1 MTSESDISDIE
12 EFEGLAIEYVV
23 GALTPAERET
33 VRERARRDVPL
44 RNAVA
49 SWERRLS
56 PLAVATPEVTPL
68 RSVLADTLAL
78 IDRPA
83 DVTGASAEIIHLR
96 RRVSGWRWAT
106 AAATAAAA
114 ALAIV
119 VGARVYQPAPVS
131 GTLVAVLQKDSVS
144 PAFLVSVDVATRV
157 LTVRPVDAKPEAG
170 KSYELWIVNEALGP
184 PKSLGLISNADL
196 TVKPQL
202 ANYDKSIVD
211 QSVYAVSLEPE
222 GGSKTGAPT
231 TVLYTAKLIPTSA
244 F

>member
-1 MTSESDISDIE
+1 MTSEPDIE
-12 EFEGLAIEYVV
+12 DFEGLAIEYAV
-23 GALTPAERET
+23 GALTPAEREAA
-33 VRERARRDVPL
+33 RERARRDATL
-44 RNAVA
+44 RNAIS

-56 PLAVATPEVTPL
+56 PLALATPEVAPL
-68 RSVLADTLAL
+68 RNVLADTLAAL
-78 IDRPA
+78 DRPETP
-83 DVTGASAEIIHLR
+83 TGQSAEIIKLR
-96 RRVSGWRWAT
+96 RRVSGWQWAT
-106 AAATAAAA
+106 TAATAAAA
-114 ALAIV
+114 ALALMI
-119 VGARVYQPAPVS
+119 GARQYQPVQPS

-184 PKSLGLISNADL
+184 PKSLGVINNENF

-202 ANYDKSIVD
+202 AAFDKAIVD

-231 TVLYTAKLIPTSA
+231 TVLYTAKLIPASNL
-244 F
+244 